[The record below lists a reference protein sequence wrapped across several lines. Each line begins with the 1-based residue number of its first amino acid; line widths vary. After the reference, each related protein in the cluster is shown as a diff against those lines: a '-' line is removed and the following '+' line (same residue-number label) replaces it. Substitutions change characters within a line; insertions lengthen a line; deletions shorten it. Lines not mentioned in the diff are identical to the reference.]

1 MSAKDAFPKVQY
13 YEKYYEDKPTDSTM
27 DLDEIHDAAHDDKA
41 SNRSATNVALLAVWS
56 AILAFLMLTSIA
68 TIAGDPA
75 SGPSH
80 DGRFDEYSDV
90 INFESPVLPLHRKF
104 DPKKW
109 LDGPRADFLSIFDGE
124 DGNGGGGGR
133 LNKVAEAIGMKTMNP
148 IDLLAEHACDLTDD
162 LALAACITSIC
173 DRRPRF
179 VHLALVCR

>member
-1 MSAKDAFPKVQY
+1 MYPEGAFPKDMSAKDASPKVQY

-41 SNRSATNVALLAVWS
+41 SNRSATNVALLAIWS

-68 TIAGDPA
+68 AISGDPA

-90 INFESPVLPLHRKF
+90 INFDSPVLPLHKF

-109 LDGPRADFLSIFDGE
+109 LDGPRADFLSIFSMARTGTA
-124 DGNGGGGGR
+124 
-133 LNKVAEAIGMKTMNP
+133 AEAGG
-148 IDLLAEHACDLTDD
+148 
-162 LALAACITSIC
+162 
-173 DRRPRF
+173 
-179 VHLALVCR
+179 